1 MTLQQRVDYL
11 TYVFDLLQSTSSR
24 TEKELIVK
32 DIDADYKEDFDYVL
46 ECLAGKHKFGYTYYK
61 TIPIIND
68 NVFNFTVKDVLKFLQ
83 TPMETGDLSVANI
96 KIYVAMTNAWYD
108 FLAPIVNRTLRLG
121 IGESLLEK
129 PSTAP
134 MLAKKFEG
142 YAEYDKQGY
151 FITEKLDGNRCIAHF
166 ENGQWNFTSR
176 NGKKMHVNFDMSGM
190 DTRYIY
196 DGEVLS
202 PAQVAMSNCIENKV
216 KYNINPNTYFKDE
229 FSNTSGLINRHST
242 DKKLIYN
249 IFDIMC
255 DVSYKER
262 REELDRIE
270 PEGNDVK
277 ILPVLKYYKSYEE
290 LQDCWGVL
298 NNITDIGGEGLMIN
312 LASAKYNHKRTSD
325 LLKLKKVYTM
335 DMRVVDI
342 IEGTGKYEGEVGSL
356 QAIAKTDDGKF
367 IRCNV
372 GTGLDDEQ
380 RALWSVHPELIKNAT
395 IEVSYFS
402 LSQTKEDRER
412 GEHTY
417 SLRFPRL
424 KRVRYDKDETS
435 EY

>member
-1 MTLQQRVDYL
+1 MTLQQRIDYL
-11 TYVFDLLQSTSSR
+11 TYVFNLLQDTNSR
-24 TEKELIVK
+24 TEKEQIVK
-32 DIDADYKEDFDYVL
+32 DVDKNYKEDFDFII
-46 ECLAGKHKFGYTYYK
+46 ECLAGKHKFGYTYKRYPFLYNS
-61 TIPIIND
+61 TISSM
-68 NVFNFTVKDVLKFLQ
+68 TVKSVLQFLL
-83 TPMETGDLSVANI
+83 TPAKEKDLSTENIAAYVSLTTRWAN
-96 KIYVAMTNAWYD
+96 
-108 FLAPIVNRTLRLG
+108 FFEPIVNRTLRLG
-121 IGESLLEK
+121 IGESLIEK
-129 PSTAP
+129 SIIAP

-151 FITEKLDGNRCIAHF
+151 FITEKLDGNRCIAYF

-255 DVSYKER
+255 DASYKER

-277 ILPVLKYYKSYEE
+277 ILPVLKYYKSNEE

-380 RALWSVHPELIKNAT
+380 RTLWSVHPELIKNAT